1 MFAAQGM
8 RERPVSVLAS
18 ADSSGIVVLSICGA
32 YRLIT
37 IDLKAHRR
45 GDSMREGK
53 SPIAGSRF
61 PTQVADGSSKG
72 RSRKVQPSPGPEVK
86 AGTGTASEAADG
98 DVSGDALRPLQLAL
112 SADLSLLS
120 ALVEV
125 DGHVEL
131 IQVCR
136 VRLRDKK

>member
-1 MFAAQGM
+1 M

-37 IDLKAHRR
+37 IDLKAHR
-45 GDSMREGK
+45 S
-53 SPIAGSRF
+53 
-61 PTQVADGSSKG
+61 GSSKG
-72 RSRKVQPSPGPEVK
+72 RSRKVQSLPGGEVK
-86 AGTGTASEAADG
+86 AGAGAASEAADG
-98 DVSGDALRPLQLAL
+98 DASKEALRPLQLAL

-131 IQVCR
+131 IQVWR
-136 VRLRDKK
+136 VQLRCNI